1 MPDDPSFV
9 LGNLPDR
16 RQPKLTKEYKSAVG
30 MPIEKSSER
39 PTNNTNATQDERLA
53 ALALLSVQA
62 ELDVDPADTGMS
74 F

>member
-1 MPDDPSFV
+1 MPWVCSRFF
-9 LGNLPDR
+9 NYCTAYSS
-16 RQPKLTKEYKSAVG
+16 KG

-53 ALALLSVQA
+53 ALALSGVQA
-62 ELDVDPADTGMS
+62 ELDVDPPDTGMS